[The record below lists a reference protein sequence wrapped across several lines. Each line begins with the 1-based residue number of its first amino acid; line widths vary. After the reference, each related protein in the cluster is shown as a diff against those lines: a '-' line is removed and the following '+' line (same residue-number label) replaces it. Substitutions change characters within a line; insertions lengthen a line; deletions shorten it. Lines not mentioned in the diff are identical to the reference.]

1 MTLFNKSINF
11 QVLYNLEEIKNK
23 WVEVFAGHLTERER
37 IDEIYIVD
45 KHFRWTYVTTHE
57 SYCGPYFCKL

>member
-1 MTLFNKSINF
+1 M
-11 QVLYNLEEIKNK
+11 
-23 WVEVFAGHLTERER
+23 
-37 IDEIYIVD
+37 VD